1 MMARQRYAI
10 LLCIGV
16 VLSPPTLAW
25 NPLKRQQNR
34 VGKATS
40 SNPPSV
46 STSTVS
52 LVDSRLFYQND
63 CPAIDTQDLVP
74 SPLLPS
80 EASSS
85 HPSAT
90 TPTTVAVPFR
100 NQHLEPRPIDLPY
113 RPPSREVLQR
123 RKVMLDVEMMI
134 GRLAMV
140 TALVLFANEIVTGS
154 SLTDQIV
161 SHFVG

>member
-34 VGKATS
+34 VAKATS

-46 STSTVS
+46 SSSTVS
-52 LVDSRLFYQND
+52 LVDSRLFYRND
-63 CPAIDTQDLVP
+63 CPGIDTQDLLP
-74 SPLLPS
+74 SPLLPA

-100 NQHLEPRPIDLPY
+100 NHLEPRFIDLPF

-123 RKVMLDVEMMI
+123 RKLMLDVEMMI

-154 SLTDQIV
+154 SLMDQIV